1 MEYRVSAIGAWVSA
15 AGMVLEAAPGGANPC
30 RCTAATSKALV
41 FLGGSEAWEGV
52 AGGIALGFDAGEGF
66 ALGTGF
72 SQDHDGAEGFG
83 IDTGDEVGVAGAVF
97 FPKLANLDFGN
108 GHGCKPRL

>member
-66 ALGTGF
+66 
-72 SQDHDGAEGFG
+72 G